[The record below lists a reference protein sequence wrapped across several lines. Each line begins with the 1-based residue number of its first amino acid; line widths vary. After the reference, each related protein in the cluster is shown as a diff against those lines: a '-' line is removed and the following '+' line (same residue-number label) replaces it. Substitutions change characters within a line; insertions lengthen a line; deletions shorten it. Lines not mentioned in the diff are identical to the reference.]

1 MDFVHAYIITVLV
14 ETLILYLLLRKRYP
28 APAIIR
34 NSVVANSLTLPFV
47 WFVFPVL
54 GSGLSWVLLTAVA
67 ELFAFGAEAAV
78 YRVLFQRM
86 DWADAA
92 RMSFICNLLS
102 FLTGLVL

>member
-54 GSGLSWVLLTAVA
+54 GSGLSWALLTAVA
-67 ELFAFGAEAAV
+67 ELFAFGAEAAL
-78 YRVLFQRM
+78 YRALFGKM
-86 DWADAA
+86 GWADAA
-92 RMSFICNLLS
+92 RVSFVCNLLS
-102 FLTGLVL
+102 LVVGLIL